1 MLPGD
6 SHRSR
11 CDCPEPWEAHR
22 AKGTEWTFF
31 YNKDTGESTWKH
43 PQQGLPTKES
53 ERTQP
58 DGPEVDERGR
68 LKPRPK
74 KRPRTDLDVLGPI
87 EKGENGEMDDVPY
100 GAKMEIQA
108 GSLTL
113 RSANM
118 AKPAAGSLPPTTLA
132 GDETASSKI
141 STGSPGATDDSAP
154 AKDKTRPGGKTKAK
168 KATALRKKATA
179 GPPKPK
185 RSIWFDIWDKD
196 EEEAPSSTVS
206 GGSSSAR

>member
-1 MLPGD
+1 MGGTQ
-6 SHRSR
+6 
-11 CDCPEPWEAHR
+11 
-22 AKGTEWTFF
+22 KGTEWTFF

-53 ERTQP
+53 ERAQP

-74 KRPRTDLDVLGPI
+74 QRPRTDLDAPGPI
-87 EKGENGEMDDVPY
+87 EKGEKGEMDDVPY

-118 AKPAAGSLPPTTLA
+118 AESAADSLPSAAPADEEAAPSTT
-132 GDETASSKI
+132 
-141 STGSPGATDDSAP
+141 STGSPGASDDSVP
-154 AKDKTRPGGKTKAK
+154 VTRTRPGQVAK
-168 KATALRKKATA
+168 RRPRRLLL
-179 GPPKPK
+179 
-185 RSIWFDIWDKD
+185 
-196 EEEAPSSTVS
+196 
-206 GGSSSAR
+206 